1 MSNAFSVLRVFA
13 LILLMFGTTMLLPL
27 SASWIFNDGAQ
38 SAYDE
43 FGKRYADVLKRYGIA
58 VELLPSQGSSANLEL
73 LRTGQADLGF
83 AVAQVGQLP
92 R

>member
-43 FGKRYADVLKRYGIA
+43 WRSQPLKFTKPR
-58 VELLPSQGSSANLEL
+58 
-73 LRTGQADLGF
+73 
-83 AVAQVGQLP
+83 QLP
-92 R
+92 IV